1 MGAAGGAPDGGA
13 SFGVAEHDGWTVVT
27 VAGELDLGT
36 AGRLDE
42 HLSKAIGAQGRPRV
56 VVDVTRMTF
65 CDSSGLN
72 VLIRASKRIAAM
84 QGRFVMV
91 RPTERVRNVLRVTG
105 LERVFDIRDELPQAG
120 PG

>member
-1 MGAAGGAPDGGA
+1 MGAADGAPGDGA
-13 SFGVAEHDGWTVVT
+13 SFGVAEHAGWTVVT
-27 VAGELDLGT
+27 VAGELDLAT
-36 AGRLDE
+36 AGTLDE
-42 HLSKAIGAQGRPRV
+42 YLSKAIGAEGRPRI

-84 QGRFVMV
+84 RGRFVLV

-105 LERVFDIRDELPQAG
+105 LERVFDIRDELPE

>member
-1 MGAAGGAPDGGA
+1 MGAADGAPDDGA
-13 SFGVAEHDGWTVVT
+13 SFSVAEHAGWTVVT
-27 VAGELDLGT
+27 VSGELDIAT
-36 AGRLDE
+36 AGTLDE
-42 HLSKAIGAQGRPRV
+42 HLSAAIGADGPPRV

-84 QGRFVMV
+84 RGRFVLV
-91 RPTERVRNVLRVTG
+91 RPTDRVRNVLRVTG
-105 LERVFDIRDELPQAG
+105 LERVFDIRDELPE